1 MDLLISFSF
10 CSQFSKIQRIS
21 HFRVLMSFADRSL
34 EDEQLDKISNV
45 VTNSGGAAIGG
56 SCGGL
61 FVVCILIYILY
72 RLCKDDPIV
81 HPNPCWPLYLHVCA
95 TCMQILNHLR
105 SDHTSNYLTES
116 VSHRQ
121 TELLTDWLTDR
132 QTEGLTD
139 WLTDCH
145 TGWLTDWLTDCLP
158 ACLPDWLTDWLTDLL
173 TEKQTDLFTDWL
185 TDWHTDWP

>member
-10 CSQFSKIQRIS
+10 CSQFSKIQQIS

-61 FVVCILIYILY
+61 FVVCILIYVLY

-121 TELLTDWLTDR
+121 TELLTDWLTDW
-132 QTEGLTD
+132 QTDWRADWLTDRLPYRLTD
-139 WLTDCH
+139 WLTACLPAWVAY
-145 TGWLTDWLTDCLP
+145 WLTDW
-158 ACLPDWLTDWLTDLL
+158 L

>member
-21 HFRVLMSFADRSL
+21 HFRVLMSFADGSL

-72 RLCKDDPIV
+72 RLCKEDPIV
-81 HPNPCWPLYLHVCA
+81 HPNPC
-95 TCMQILNHLR
+95 
-105 SDHTSNYLTES
+105 
-116 VSHRQ
+116 
-121 TELLTDWLTDR
+121 
-132 QTEGLTD
+132 
-139 WLTDCH
+139 
-145 TGWLTDWLTDCLP
+145 
-158 ACLPDWLTDWLTDLL
+158 
-173 TEKQTDLFTDWL
+173 
-185 TDWHTDWP
+185 

>member
-1 MDLLISFSF
+1 
-10 CSQFSKIQRIS
+10 
-21 HFRVLMSFADRSL
+21 MSFAARSL

-45 VTNSGGAAIGG
+45 VTYSGGAVIGG

-61 FVVCILIYILY
+61 FVVCVLIYILY
-72 RLCKDDPIV
+72 RLCKDDPVV

-95 TCMQILNHLR
+95 ACMQILNHLR
-105 SDHTSNYLTES
+105 TDYTSNYLTES

-121 TELLTDWLTDR
+121 TESLTDWLTER

-145 TGWLTDWLTDCLP
+145 TGWLP
-158 ACLPDWLTDWLTDLL
+158 AWLTDWLTDW
-173 TEKQTDLFTDWL
+173 ETDWPVHWLVDWL
-185 TDWHTDWP
+185 TYWLTLTFLKALEEGKQ

>member
-1 MDLLISFSF
+1 MFV
-10 CSQFSKIQRIS
+10 S

-61 FVVCILIYILY
+61 FVVCILIYVLY

-121 TELLTDWLTDR
+121 TESLTDWLTER

-145 TGWLTDWLTDCLP
+145 TGWLP
-158 ACLPDWLTDWLTDLL
+158 AWLTDWLTDW
-173 TEKQTDLFTDWL
+173 ETDWPVHWLVDWL
-185 TDWHTDWP
+185 TYWLTLTFLKALEEGKQ